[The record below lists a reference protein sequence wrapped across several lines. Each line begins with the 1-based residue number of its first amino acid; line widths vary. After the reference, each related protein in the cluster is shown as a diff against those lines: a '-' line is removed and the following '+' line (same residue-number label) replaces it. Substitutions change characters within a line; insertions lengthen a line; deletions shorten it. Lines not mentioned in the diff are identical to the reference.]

1 MTSKN
6 NTPNNLQ
13 EINDNELVLKVFEDP
28 NNFKYIIQKYEH
40 KLSQYIQR
48 ILYVNK
54 EDIED
59 ILQEVFINVY
69 KNLNAYNPNYK
80 FSSWIYRI
88 THNECINFLRRNK
101 NLKQINTNIRINNEN
116 DEIFDLL
123 DNIASDIDLEKEII
137 KNHEKD
143 IVHKILLE
151 LDEKYRAVLVLKYL
165 EEKDYTE
172 ISDILKIPIGTV
184 GSLINR
190 AKKNFI
196 KILKEKYD
204 K

>member
-6 NTPNNLQ
+6 NSQNDLQ
-13 EINDNELVLKVFEDP
+13 EIDDYEIVLKTLQDP

-48 ILYVNK
+48 IIYINK
-54 EDIED
+54 EDTED
-59 ILQEVFINVY
+59 ILQEVFINIY
-69 KNLNAYNPNYK
+69 KNLNSYNPDYK

-101 NLKQINTNIRINNEN
+101 KNLKEITTSVNTED
-116 DEIFDLL
+116 DEEVYDIL
-123 DNIASDIDLEKEII
+123 DNIASDIDLEKDII

-143 IVHKILLE
+143 IVHKVLAQ
-151 LDEKYRAVLVLKYL
+151 LDEKYRAVLVLKFL
-165 EEKDYTE
+165 EEKDYKE

-196 KILKEKYD
+196 KILKEKYGE
-204 K
+204 